1 MNDFEN
7 TLYRLISSSGEMD
20 YIKKLVSDYLNVD
33 DTINN
38 LRNTINSNIEKIREQ
53 REIFSAVGQL
63 DYVKS
68 AADKEITRLVNEQK
82 NLNDRI
88 VEEKINNQ
96 KVYGSIRKFYSEF
109 KKAIFN
115 RTELND
121 RFVRNRKENEKLN
134 SQLKLAME
142 EYNEF
147 FKDLD
152 EFASMGVGFNSIPE
166 VARVIELKKKIA
178 DNDEEYKHLTDM
190 NVQQLEFLNNLNNMS
205 LNDFIKFVNLNM
217 INNVIYLDDEGNL
230 DETVV
235 QEQPVD
241 NIASVESNN
250 KNSNLTP
257 INFNIDNNSDV
268 VNNDLVNSE
277 SLNGATSAV
286 DDNPESTSEEQP
298 VSDEDDSVTSD
309 ESDNSDTSDDDNID
323 EEEENLDEENE
334 VNDYGEEMTPDPES
348 FERESGFK
356 AFISR
361 NKKRIIAGALAVAV
375 TVGGILTYKGF
386 ASHFKNKANQDNVS
400 DLLDEENK
408 NEVVT
413 DSSSDIEEQKI
424 TVDGQ
429 DYTLGFNVNNR
440 LHDEPRRVVTPSLE
454 DTNRVNSNNTNS
466 TSDTTSNDITK
477 TTSNE
482 KSVVNDITIGSKVN
496 VEDGNS
502 IYSNIY
508 DAYYNQNAKVPYFGA
523 GERTV
528 IGVSLVDKDGN
539 IKTVYAS
546 DENYNDLIDYY
557 KNSGYDIAG
566 YLTSN
571 RNVDVNNMDLTSICQ
586 NAEGFYSADSF
597 AQGRSMNR

>member
-7 TLYRLISSSGEMD
+7 TLYRLISSSGEME

-33 DTINN
+33 STINN
-38 LRNTINSNIEKIREQ
+38 LRNIINTNIEKIREQ

-68 AADKEITRLVNEQK
+68 AADNEIIRLVNEQK

-96 KVYGSIRKFYSEF
+96 KVYGSIRKFYSKF

-178 DNDEEYKHLTDM
+178 ENDEEYKHLTEM
-190 NVQQLEFLNNLNNMS
+190 NGQQLGFLNNLNNMS
-205 LNDFIKFVNLNM
+205 LDDFINFVNLNM
-217 INNVIYLDDEGNL
+217 INNVIYLDDGDNL

-235 QEQPVD
+235 EEETVNNVAPTND
-241 NIASVESNN
+241 NS
-250 KNSNLTP
+250 SNLTP
-257 INFNIDNNSDV
+257 INFNIDTNT

-277 SLNGATSAV
+277 SLNSVTSEV
-286 DDNPESTSEEQP
+286 DDNLESSAEEQP
-298 VSDEDDSVTSD
+298 ISDEDSSTTSD
-309 ESDNSDTSDDDNID
+309 DSETSDTSDDDNVD
-323 EEEENLDEENE
+323 EEEENLDEEETE

-386 ASHFKNKANQDNVS
+386 VSHFKDKAAQDSVS
-400 DLLDEENK
+400 DSLDEENK

-413 DSSSDIEEQKI
+413 DSSSDIEEQKM

-429 DYTLGFNVNNR
+429 DYTLGFNINNR

-454 DTNRVNSNNTNS
+454 DTNRVSSNNTNS
-466 TSDTTSNDITK
+466 TSDTTSNDVTE

-482 KSVVNDITIGSKVN
+482 ESVVNDITIGSKVN

-502 IYSNIY
+502 IYYNIY

-539 IKTVYAS
+539 IKTIYAS
-546 DENYNDLIDYY
+546 DENYNDLINYY
-557 KNSGYDIAG
+557 KNSGYDVAG

-597 AQGRSMNR
+597 AQGRSINR

>member
-7 TLYRLISSSGEMD
+7 TLYRLVSSSGEME

-33 DTINN
+33 GTINN
-38 LRNTINSNIEKIREQ
+38 LRNTINTNIEKIREQ
-53 REIFSAVGQL
+53 REIFGAVGQL
-63 DYVKS
+63 DYVKN

-96 KVYGSIRKFYSEF
+96 KVYDSINKFYSEF

-121 RFVRNRKENEKLN
+121 RFVRNRKENEELN
-134 SQLKLAME
+134 SQLELAME

-178 DNDEEYKHLTDM
+178 DNDEEYKHLTEM
-190 NVQQLEFLNNLNNMS
+190 NEQQLEFLNNLNNMS

-217 INNVIYLDDEGNL
+217 INNVIYLDDGDNL
-230 DETVV
+230 EETVV
-235 QEQPVD
+235 EEKTVNNAAPV
-241 NIASVESNN
+241 NENS
-250 KNSNLTP
+250 SNLTP
-257 INFNIDNNSDV
+257 INFNADNNFSA
-268 VNNDLVNSE
+268 VNTDLVT
-277 SLNGATSAV
+277 NGATSGV
-286 DDNPESTSEEQP
+286 DDNSESTVEEQS
-298 VSDEDDSVTSD
+298 VNEEDNNDTLNDSETSD
-309 ESDNSDTSDDDNID
+309 TNGDDVD
-323 EEEENLDEENE
+323 EEEENLDEEEENE

-375 TVGGILTYKGF
+375 AVGGILTYKGL
-386 ASHFKNKANQDNVS
+386 ASHFKNKADQDNVS
-400 DLLDEENK
+400 ASLDEENK

-413 DSSSDIEEQKI
+413 DSSSDVEEQKM

-429 DYTLGFNVNNR
+429 DYTLGFNVNNP

-454 DTNRVNSNNTNS
+454 DTNKVNSNNTNS
-466 TSDTTSNDITK
+466 TSDTTSAVTDNVTE
-477 TTSNE
+477 TTGNE
-482 KSVVNDITIGSKVN
+482 ESVVNDITIGSKVN
-496 VEDGNS
+496 VEEGNS

-557 KNSGYDIAG
+557 KNSGYDIVG

-571 RNVDVNNMDLTSICQ
+571 KNIDVNNMDLTSVCQ

-597 AQGRSMNR
+597 AQGRGISR